1 MVAPGG
7 SCAEVAVRGLND
19 QVRGRQQTFDDVL
32 AQALETRGTAVVHVH
47 ADSADGRHVGAAA
60 AVDHLAAVGIA
71 QGPER
76 VHAEV
81 DVAAVPALEQR
92 AVGFLHRRGRVV
104 ERAEVPQDAAAGP
117 VLGDDL
123 LERAVVVM
131 HAGDAAAAP
140 HLPGEADDVPG
151 PEERL
156 DQAQRLGLEAVL
168 LGRVQ
173 QTRRQRTGGRRRD
186 SHVVPRLADA
196 NAGAA
201 HDDARRGTT
210 NTRPSRD
217 GTTGSRHSAGGRR
230 AERNPDREAAADRM
244 TAGRPDCRPEN
255 RQPANR
261 DNRTGP
267 SASRGEAA
275 SSVRREEAAGPG

>member
-1 MVAPGG
+1 MLAGADIGSAAVTRSEPLDQLLGRLDGETGGIVAGIGGRPQQVATLMVAPGG

-32 AQALETRGTAVVHVH
+32 AQAFETRGTAVVHVH
-47 ADSADGRHVGAAA
+47 ADGPDGGHVRAAA

-81 DVAAVPALEQR
+81 DVAAVPPLEQR
-92 AVGFLHRRGRVV
+92 TVGFLHRRGRVV
-104 ERAEVPQDAAAGP
+104 ERAEVPQDAAAGR

-173 QTRRQRTGGRRRD
+173 QTRR
-186 SHVVPRLADA
+186 
-196 NAGAA
+196 
-201 HDDARRGTT
+201 
-210 NTRPSRD
+210 
-217 GTTGSRHSAGGRR
+217 
-230 AERNPDREAAADRM
+230 
-244 TAGRPDCRPEN
+244 
-255 RQPANR
+255 
-261 DNRTGP
+261 
-267 SASRGEAA
+267 
-275 SSVRREEAAGPG
+275 